1 MNNEKDLVTKVTMS
15 IRYKQNDCL
24 GENMICCIL
33 KSETIFFLTVLMKRI
48 FRYGRIG
55 CNHSVILSFRNENIF
70 ITEA

>member
-1 MNNEKDLVTKVTMS
+1 MNNEKDLVTKVTMA
-15 IRYKQNDCL
+15 IKYKQNDCL

-33 KSETIFFLTVLMKRI
+33 KSDSIFFLTVLMKRI

-55 CNHSVILSFRNENIF
+55 CNQSVILSFRNENIF

>member
-33 KSETIFFLTVLMKRI
+33 KSETIFFSDGPYEKDIQIWKNWM
-48 FRYGRIG
+48 
-55 CNHSVILSFRNENIF
+55 
-70 ITEA
+70 